1 MTFYNAVVLWLIF
14 NELVA
19 LWFLRPEIFR
29 HVSDVRSEG
38 NP

>member
-1 MTFYNAVVLWLIF
+1 MTFLHVGMGWFIF
-14 NELVA
+14 NEIIL